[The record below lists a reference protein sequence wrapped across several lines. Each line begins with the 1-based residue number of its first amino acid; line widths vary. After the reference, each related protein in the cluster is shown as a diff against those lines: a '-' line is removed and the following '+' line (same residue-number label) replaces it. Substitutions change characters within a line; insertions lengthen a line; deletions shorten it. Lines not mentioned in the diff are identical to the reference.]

1 MKSYSFIFLLFFSAS
16 LFALNEKSI
25 IHGTAVTSDGQW
37 NAVSVLNDDVH
48 DLDTGKASGF
58 TAPMLTGIFL
68 SA

>member
-48 DLDTGKASGF
+48 DLDNMSVEIGRAHV
-58 TAPMLTGIFL
+58 
-68 SA
+68 